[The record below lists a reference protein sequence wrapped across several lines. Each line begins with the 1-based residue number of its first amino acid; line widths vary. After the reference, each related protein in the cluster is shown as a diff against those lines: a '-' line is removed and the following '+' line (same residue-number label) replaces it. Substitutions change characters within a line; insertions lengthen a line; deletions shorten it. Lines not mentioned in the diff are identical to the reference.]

1 MDYSLAAA
9 IRAGIPKDR
18 ILNFM
23 TVEELRAWVENVR
36 RGSH

>member
-23 TVEELRAWVENVR
+23 SAEQLKQWVANVR
-36 RGSH
+36 TRG